1 MILLKPIC
9 KRSTSIFSFQILLGL
24 ALVGWVSGGAL
35 TPQYLPPRLGSQ
47 ISGGGNFG
55 VRNNLGGGAGGGGS
69 GSYSGSYSGSNG
81 PQIPILRLDNTNNG
95 DGSYSYAYETGNG
108 IAAQERGQQ
117 TGPESQAAD
126 GSFSYTS
133 PEGQQI
139 SLSYTADANGF
150 HPQGAHLPTSP
161 PIPEEILRSIEQNLA
176 EEARG
181 GYRDDSGAYNP
192 QQYEGG
198 NGGSGGSGSFGGQGY
213 RY

>member
-1 MILLKPIC
+1 M
-9 KRSTSIFSFQILLGL
+9 FYFQILLGL

-35 TPQYLPPRLGSQ
+35 TPQYLPPRLDSQ
-47 ISGGGNFG
+47 IARGVINSGAR
-55 VRNNLGGGAGGGGS
+55 VNLGGGGGGGA
-69 GSYSGSYSGSNG
+69 GSYSGSYSGSSG

-126 GSFSYTS
+126 GSFTYTS

-161 PIPEEILRSIEQNLA
+161 PIPEDILRSIEQNLA

-198 NGGSGGSGSFGGQGY
+198 SGSSGGSAGAGSFGGQGY